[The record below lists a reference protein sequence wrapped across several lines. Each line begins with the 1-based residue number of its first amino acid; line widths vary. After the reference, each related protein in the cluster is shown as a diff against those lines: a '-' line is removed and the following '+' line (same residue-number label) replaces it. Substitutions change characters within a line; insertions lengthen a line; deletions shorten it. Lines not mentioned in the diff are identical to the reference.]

1 MTTAIVI
8 IAIIIAIIVLAF
20 ASWELR
26 DEETDEMIDDFKDKQ
41 P

>member
-1 MTTAIVI
+1 MTTIVI
-8 IAIIIAIIVLAF
+8 IAIIVAIIALAF

-26 DEETDEMIDDFKDKQ
+26 DEETDEMIDDLKDKQ